1 MMLSFASLLPADR
14 VALAWVRVL
23 AKAYLANQAFGPLRN
38 LGKFSEA
45 EPLMRHALEVDERTF
60 GPNHQNVA
68 TCLNNLAQQL
78 QATNRLREAWRS
90 LNGLV
95 ASVHH
100 VRIDP

>member
-1 MMLSFASLLPADR
+1 MCGVLIYIFLPVAFVLSIINCKYDSLNP
-14 VALAWVRVL
+14 V
-23 AKAYLANQAFGPLRN
+23 
-38 LGKFSEA
+38 GKFSEA

-60 GPNHQNVA
+60 GPIHQNVA

-90 LNGLV
+90 LNGLG